1 MKNPSESLELKFISE
16 IKKKANTITGG
27 DRERSVEDFFVSFFD
42 GIPGFKASRADAPRL
57 KFHKTLYTDGIVS
70 FNDEIFTVFEF
81 KKGAIK
87 FTASNELLFN
97 QEENVVYAQAIKYI
111 LCSNSNKFASEL
123 KFNKVLLFNGSQII
137 KISIDEDNLKELYLK
152 LHWDDA
158 LSSFLNDQR
167 NLSSFLQNIIL
178 TKFNTIKPFIEFIFI
193 L

>member
-81 KKGAIK
+81 
-87 FTASNELLFN
+87 
-97 QEENVVYAQAIKYI
+97 
-111 LCSNSNKFASEL
+111 
-123 KFNKVLLFNGSQII
+123 NKVLLFNGSQII

-178 TKFNTIKPFIEFIFI
+178 TKFNTIKPLVEFSFI
-193 L
+193 LDTEKNI